1 MTKKRVLFSIGS
13 LGGGGAERQV
23 IQYLTHLDRS
33 QFEPVL
39 YLTKREGPFLSEVPD
54 DVPIASFEER
64 VALPRWNFPGAIYR
78 LQVQDFRKFLVEQQ
92 IDLVCAVTIMNVLV
106 AGEAI
111 KAVNR
116 PWLAVSMADLR
127 NELKRELG
135 KFSTIKHRKLC
146 RAFRAADRVIAVS
159 TGDREG
165 LFACHNVDPEKTLIV
180 PNSVDIERVET
191 LASEPSPNWDPH
203 QFHIVLAGRLT
214 HQKGHRFLIE
224 AMDQIVHQQGMK
236 QVQLHL
242 LGQGE
247 LESDLKNMVSERN
260 LDDHIEFAGFI
271 DNPFPYLKAADLF
284 CLPSLYEGMPLILLE
299 AMACGVPIVATDCPS
314 GPRELLE
321 GGRYGRLVTPECSG
335 DLANAITEAIENSA
349 WREEVSR
356 SSKKHVAEKYESN
369 VTIRQ
374 LENHLLKIAQSQG

>member
-1 MTKKRVLFSIGS
+1 MNKKRILFSIGS

-23 IQYLTHLDRS
+23 IQYLSHLDRS
-33 QFEPVL
+33 QFEPFL
-39 YLTKREGPFLSEVPD
+39 YLTKPEGPFLTEVPE
-54 DVPIASFEER
+54 DVVIASFEER
-64 VALPRWNFPGAIYR
+64 VTLPGWNFPGAIFR
-78 LQVQDFRKFLVEQQ
+78 LQVQDFRKYLIEKQ

-111 KAVNR
+111 KSVKR

-135 KFSTIKHRKLC
+135 RFSTIKHRKLS

-159 TGDREG
+159 SGDREG
-165 LFACHNVDPEKTLIV
+165 LFACHNVDPEKTFIV
-180 PNSVDIERVET
+180 PNSVDIARVDK
-191 LASEPSPNWDPH
+191 LAGLHSPNWDH
-203 QFHIVLAGRLT
+203 NQFHIVLAGRLT
-214 HQKGHRFLIE
+214 HQKGHRYLIE
-224 AMDQIVHQQGMK
+224 AMDQIVHKQGLK

-247 LESDLKNMVSERN
+247 LESELKDLVRLRN
-260 LDDHIEFAGFI
+260 LEEHIEFAGFI
-271 DNPFPYLKAADLF
+271 KNPFPYLKAADLF

-299 AMACGVPIVATDCPS
+299 AMACGVPIVASDCPS

-321 GGRYGRLVTPECSG
+321 NGNYGKLVTPESSG
-335 DLANAITEAIENSA
+335 DMASSIAEAIENST
-349 WREEVSR
+349 WRKVVSQSAR
-356 SSKKHVAEKYESN
+356 EHVAEKYESN
-369 VTIRQ
+369 VTVRQ

>member
-1 MTKKRVLFSIGS
+1 MAKKRVLFSIGS

-78 LQVQDFRKFLVEQQ
+78 LQVQDFRKFLIEQQ

-111 KAVNR
+111 KSVNR

-135 KFSTIKHRKLC
+135 RFSTIKHHKLS

-165 LFACHNVDPEKTLIV
+165 LFACHQVDPEKTFIV

-191 LASEPSPNWDPH
+191 LASELSPNWDPH

-224 AMDQIVHQQGMK
+224 AIDQIVHQQDLK

-247 LESDLKNMVSERN
+247 LGSELKELVRALN
-260 LDDHIEFAGFI
+260 LEDHIEFAGFI
-271 DNPFPYLKAADLF
+271 NNPFPILKAADLF

-321 GGRYGRLVTPECSG
+321 DGKFGKLVTPENSG
-335 DLANAITEAIENSA
+335 ELASAITKAIENSA

-356 SSKKHVAEKYESN
+356 SAKEHVAEKYESN
-369 VTIRQ
+369 VTVHQ
-374 LENHLLKIAQSQG
+374 LENHLLEIAHSEG